1 MKFYAN
7 PYNGDVTGFYFETYD
22 EFEEGVEEL
31 EKEYKFPVEE
41 FSIEI
46 IDGNREEIELL
57 QTIGVDQ
64 GNLQDVLDVI
74 ENMDE
79 SDWPKLFFLLDN
91 NVSISLKD
99 AINKVDDVYL
109 HRGSLFDA
117 AYDYFNEMYEVPS
130 SIRNYIDYE
139 KVAEEFDHDGAMVEF
154 EFGGDTY
161 TCVNVN
167 DL

>member
-31 EKEYKFPVEE
+31 EKEYKLPVEE

-46 IDGNREEIELL
+46 IDGNREEIELV

-64 GNLQDVLDVI
+64 SNLGSVLDVI
-74 ENMDE
+74 ETMDE
-79 SDWPKLFFLLDN
+79 NDWPKLFFLLDN
-91 NVSISLKD
+91 NITLSLEDAKD
-99 AINKVDDVYL
+99 KVDDVCL
-109 HRGSLFDA
+109 HRGNLYDAACQLFDDCYA
-117 AYDYFNEMYEVPS
+117 VPPE
-130 SIRNYIDYE
+130 IRNYIDYD
-139 KVAEEFDHDGAMVEF
+139 KFAEEIEHDGTMLEF

-161 TCVNVN
+161 TCTNVN
-167 DL
+167 EL

>member
-41 FSIEI
+41 FTIEI
-46 IDGNREEIELL
+46 IDGNREEIELV
-57 QTIGVDQ
+57 QTIGVNQ

-117 AYDYFNEMYEVPS
+117 AYDYFNEVYCVPS

-139 KVAEEFDHDGAMVEF
+139 KFAEEFELDGAMVEF

>member
-7 PYNGDVTGFYFETYD
+7 PYNADVTGFYFETYD

-46 IDGNREEIELL
+46 IDGNREEIELV
-57 QTIGVDQ
+57 QTIGVNQ

-79 SDWPKLFFLLDN
+79 SDW
-91 NVSISLKD
+91 
-99 AINKVDDVYL
+99 DVYL
-109 HRGSLFDA
+109 HRGTLFDA
-117 AYDYFNEMYEVPS
+117 AYDMFNEIYDVSS

-139 KVAEEFDHDGAMVEF
+139 KIAEEFEHDGAMVEF

-161 TCVNVN
+161 TCINVN